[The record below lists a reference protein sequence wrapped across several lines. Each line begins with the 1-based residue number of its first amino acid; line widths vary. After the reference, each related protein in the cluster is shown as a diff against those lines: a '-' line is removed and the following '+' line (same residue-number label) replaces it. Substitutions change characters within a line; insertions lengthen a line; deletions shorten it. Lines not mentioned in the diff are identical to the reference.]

1 MRQVTSQETEFE
13 KIKSSKNAYTI
24 FHVFDEKLAI
34 NFFFYRKKSRGWEFF
49 GSKKNLECISCL
61 YQQGDDE

>member
-34 NFFFYRKKSRGWEFF
+34 NFFFFAEKVTRVGIFWLQKKSGM
-49 GSKKNLECISCL
+49 
-61 YQQGDDE
+61 Q